1 MMKNLKKSN
10 YKAIKQKITN
20 PGNEKRNVMGY
31 EYKSKAKI
39 MGLPFLHVSFA
50 FQNNGAP
57 VPAIGFISIGQ
68 FGIGVINIS
77 QFGIGILSISQFTIA
92 GFAIAQIAFA
102 YSLIAQVGIYIDQGY
117 GQVVRNFAEIFTSF

>member
-1 MMKNLKKSN
+1 MKILKKSN
-10 YKAIKQKITN
+10 FKEIKQNITN
-20 PGNEKRNVMGY
+20 PGSKKRNVMGY

-39 MGLPFLHVSFA
+39 MRLPFLHISFA
-50 FQNNGAP
+50 FQNNGTP
-57 VPAIGFISIGQ
+57 VPAIGFISIG
-68 FGIGVINIS
+68 